1 MAFTV
6 SDFQD
11 LLAVLRQNPE
21 WLAQLRELIVADDFR
36 KIEAA
41 LDRMREELHA
51 TRVAFDE
58 RMRAFDERP
67 AAFDERLAAFDE
79 RLAAFDGRLASLDDR
94 LSTLAEAQTRT
105 EQHLARL
112 DDKTGKLTG
121 FMVEERLRRNAPGYF
136 GRRLNRA
143 KVVLPSELALLRE
156 ADRQGKISDDDWLQV
171 NQLDIV
177 VRGFEPNGA
186 DRGDEVVYAVEASA
200 MVDRHDVERA
210 SACAEILARAG
221 YDARPVVGGVTILEN
236 ARELAERM
244 KVAVVLNPNLEN

>member
-58 RMRAFDERP
+58 RMRAFDER
-67 AAFDERLAAFDE
+67 LAAFDE
-79 RLAAFDGRLASLDDR
+79 RLAAFDGRLAALDDR

-156 ADRQGKISDDDWLQV
+156 ADRQA
-171 NQLDIV
+171 
-177 VRGFEPNGA
+177 R
-186 DRGDEVVYAVEASA
+186 SA
-200 MVDRHDVERA
+200 MMTGCR
-210 SACAEILARAG
+210 
-221 YDARPVVGGVTILEN
+221 
-236 ARELAERM
+236 
-244 KVAVVLNPNLEN
+244 